1 MTVIFCIDDKGG
13 MLFNKR
19 RQSRDRVVTADM
31 LELAREEGKILSV
44 SPFSEKLFAEA
55 GAEVRVL
62 GDIVSEAKR
71 TDICFVEDIAPTA
84 FGKKVSRLVVYKWN
98 RAYPADFYAD
108 TDLSQWKLTSS
119 EELSGYSHEK
129 ITKEIYVR

>member
-31 LELAREEGKILSV
+31 LELARGEGKILSV
-44 SPFSEKLFAEA
+44 SPFSEKLFTEA

-62 GDIVSEAKR
+62 GDMVAEAKP
-71 TDICFVEDIAPTA
+71 TDICFVEDIAPLA
-84 FGKKVSRLVVYKWN
+84 FGEKVSRLVVYKWN
-98 RAYPADFYAD
+98 RAYPADFYSNAE
-108 TDLSQWKLTSS
+108 LSSWTMTSW

>member
-1 MTVIFCIDDKGG
+1 MTVIFCIDDRGG
-13 MLFNKR
+13 MVFNKR
-19 RQSRDRVVTADM
+19 RQSRDRVVTSDV
-31 LELAREEGKILSV
+31 LTLAREEGKILSV

-62 GDIVSEAKR
+62 EDIVSEAKR
-71 TDICFVEDIAPTA
+71 TDICFVEDITPSA

-98 RAYPADFYAD
+98 RVYPADLYAD
-108 TDLSQWKLTSS
+108 VELSRWKLTSS